1 MLIFWIGR
9 VFKLLLDISLCAIYT
24 HVKQRLE
31 IDSPLPLMLT
41 GLQVGHA
48 SKQKKQK
55 QKNKSRFLMLK
66 FLLIPSLKALQE
78 KG

>member
-1 MLIFWIGR
+1 MLSFWIGR
-9 VFKLLLDISLCAIYT
+9 VFKQLLDISLCAIYM

-55 QKNKSRFLMLK
+55 QKNKSRFFNAEILAYSK
-66 FLLIPSLKALQE
+66 S
-78 KG
+78 KGSAGKG